1 MQEERATI
9 LVVDDTAEN
18 IDVLRGVLRRM
29 YRVKVATNGERAIE
43 MASSA
48 TPPDLILLDVMMPGM
63 DGYEV
68 CTILKSDPKTARIP
82 IIFVTAMSDA
92 DDEVKGFDLGA
103 VDYITKPVKPAVV
116 RTRVNTHLMLNRQS
130 RLLRNILGQCT
141 AELDA
146 MREFLQIE
154 KKS

>member
-43 MASSA
+43 MASSS

-68 CTILKSDPKTARIP
+68 CSILKNDPKTAKIP
-82 IIFVTAMSDA
+82 IIFVTAMSEA

-103 VDYITKPVKPAVV
+103 VDYITKPIKPAVV
-116 RTRVNTHLMLNRQS
+116 RTRVNTHLMLSRQS
-130 RLLRNILGQCT
+130 RMLRNILSQCS

-146 MREFLQIE
+146 MREFLKIE
-154 KKS
+154 KPR